1 MLAVRLGVV
10 GRTDKPPVEA
20 PEGVG
25 ESGEPLVG
33 ERPVWSA
40 EERRLLETP
49 VYDGGSLA
57 PGAALEGPAIVEL
70 ASTTIVVPAG
80 FALDVDAFGTF
91 AVHAG
96 ERGAEFAR
104 RLRGVGT
111 AGAAP

>member
-1 MLAVRLGVV
+1 A
-10 GRTDKPPVEA
+10 VEA
-20 PEGVG
+20 PGGVG
-25 ESGEPLVG
+25 EGGAALVG

-40 EERRLLETP
+40 EERRLVATP
-49 VYDGGSLA
+49 VYDGAALA

-96 ERGAEFAR
+96 ERGREFAR
-104 RLRGVGT
+104 QLKGVGT